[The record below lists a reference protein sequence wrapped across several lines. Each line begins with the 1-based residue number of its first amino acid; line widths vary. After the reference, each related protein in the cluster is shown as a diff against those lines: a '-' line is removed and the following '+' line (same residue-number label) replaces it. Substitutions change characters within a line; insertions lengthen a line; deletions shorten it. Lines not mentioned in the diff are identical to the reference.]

1 MRVWDFGWQTT
12 DDWRKPRDIMA
23 VRMEMH
29 ATDPAVLEPRLGHW
43 DSEGCIRIPTRF
55 NSYLDHTGLID
66 AKEREAARDDRRF
79 AALLPKD
86 AVPSPLAGQ
95 TIVVVDTSDPI
106 AAPSDPI
113 RANLIAHPDTPGPEH
128 DDAG

>member
-1 MRVWDFGWQTT
+1 MIGASPATL
-12 DDWRKPRDIMA
+12 WRFAWKCTRPI
-23 VRMEMH
+23 
-29 ATDPAVLEPRLGHW
+29 PAVLEPRLGHW

-95 TIVVVDTSDPI
+95 TIVVVDTSDPSCSPVRSGE
-106 AAPSDPI
+106 API
-113 RANLIAHPDTPGPEH
+113 
-128 DDAG
+128 